1 MTNTY
6 TTTIRWRACR
16 NPNGTYIHI
25 DTAEAAIAWAKR
37 QPNHPRIRSLPPP
50 PRNPQPLHHQ
60 PMTKLHRHKWHP
72 VWHPD
77 NWFHQGTVTFVCHCG
92 AHKQT
97 KVDK

>member
-37 QPNHPRIRSLPPP
+37 HDDPTIHGFDHYHRLRETLNHYTT
-50 PRNPQPLHHQ
+50 N
-60 PMTKLHRHKWHP
+60 K
-72 VWHPD
+72 
-77 NWFHQGTVTFVCHCG
+77 
-92 AHKQT
+92 
-97 KVDK
+97 